1 MLKLVF
7 RILMF
12 GLGIFITYSFG
23 SSFIK
28 PLMYRFTGEK
38 VEGKIIGF
46 LAGRNTPSVQQE
58 STGVRKGKRK
68 ARRPVFR
75 YPKALG
81 SMDSVISR
89 SDAAPFF
96 TFTQYELG
104 ESVAVVFPKNDPE
117 KGYIFGFQII
127 LMDLLLMC
135 LGVLMLYIGVGGKL

>member
-1 MLKLVF
+1 
-7 RILMF
+7 
-12 GLGIFITYSFG
+12 
-23 SSFIK
+23 
-28 PLMYRFTGEK
+28 
-38 VEGKIIGF
+38 
-46 LAGRNTPSVQQE
+46 
-58 STGVRKGKRK
+58 
-68 ARRPVFR
+68 
-75 YPKALG
+75 
-81 SMDSVISR
+81 MDSVTSR